1 MSNFKLNNDLLRKIV
16 SRQLEKKKAASNKLS
31 TSYVEGMIQE
41 EVNNVIDEMFGR
53 TDERYQGEGAAPNM
67 LEWWKEDPDKIMSF
81 VYWLKGQ
88 LPPSDPEK
96 KQAAWDNLVQQLEK
110 RHPSPSGIQEGMP
123 HEISYSDVRKEYD
136 AILGFLKDDLLKR
149 VGSKYL
155 ADALELLS
163 SDVRDGVHD
172 PKSGTAW
179 DDENLKEARKLNEGI
194 VDDIQAAWD
203 SWQIPGPINALLDK
217 SEPLNKKVDDWFKDN
232 MGNPGVR
239 LLYKLLM
246 STDFGMTP
254 DTYRH
259 DKNWEK
265 EQSAMEN
272 LVNEEGEEEA
282 PEEAP
287 ETGTGEQRDAAKEQG
302 FKPDVVKVA
311 KFMFKH
317 KQLGPALGKLKGD
330 KIESAQLMVLL
341 AQELGIEAGDLQKMQ
356 VQMKAAMT
364 KAEK

>member
-1 MSNFKLNNDLLRKIV
+1 MGSFKLNNDKLRRMVAQVLHEQSDNKGVRPISREHLNKIILEELEEYSRPGREPGGPGKKV
-16 SRQLEKKKAASNKLS
+16 S
-31 TSYVEGMIQE
+31 TGM
-41 EVNNVIDEMFGR
+41 
-53 TDERYQGEGAAPNM
+53 PNM
-67 LEWWKEDPDKIMSF
+67 EEWWNEDPDEVMSF

-96 KQAAWDNLVQQLEK
+96 KAAAWESLAQQLEK

-123 HEISYSDVRKEYD
+123 HEISYSDVNREYD

-179 DDENLKEARKLNEGI
+179 DDK
-194 VDDIQAAWD
+194 
-203 SWQIPGPINALLDK
+203 
-217 SEPLNKKVDDWFKDN
+217 
-232 MGNPGVR
+232 GVQE
-239 LLYKLLM
+239 
-246 STDFGMTP
+246 T
-254 DTYRH
+254 
-259 DKNWEK
+259 EE
-265 EQSAMEN
+265 EQQ
-272 LVNEEGEEEA
+272 GEEEVK
-282 PEEAP
+282 
-287 ETGTGEQRDAAKEQG
+287 TGTGEQRDAAKEQG

-341 AQELGIEAGDLQKMQ
+341 AQELGIEAGELQKMQ